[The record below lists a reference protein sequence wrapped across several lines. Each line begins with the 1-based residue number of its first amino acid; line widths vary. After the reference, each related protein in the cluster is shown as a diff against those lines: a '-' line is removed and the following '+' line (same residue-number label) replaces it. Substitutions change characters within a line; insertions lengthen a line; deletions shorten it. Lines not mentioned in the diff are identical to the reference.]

1 MQINVL
7 SPDKS
12 IFEGEVTSVI
22 APGVGGIFQVL
33 NNHAPMVSALRNGMV
48 TITKQGGDKLTF
60 EIEKGFLEVLKN
72 KVALLVQGVK
82 E

>member
-1 MQINVL
+1 MHISVI
-7 SPDKS
+7 SPDKT
-12 IFEGEVTSVI
+12 IFEGEITSVL

-33 NNHAPMVSALRNGMV
+33 NNHAPMVSALDRGTV
-48 TITKQGGDKLTF
+48 KLTKEGGEEMSF
-60 EIEKGFLEVLKN
+60 EIEKGFLEVLRN